1 MFQNI
6 NINVDTGYID
16 ENEIKTKRIKQ
27 NFIKENLSKQNIILY
42 LISFMVSTVQFGNGL
57 APFAIA
63 IIAAMLSN
71 NIPIIITYLLTCIGT
86 FIGFGGSG
94 LLIYILTSLILVAFS
109 IFLTPKIDESTN
121 QKNLTPH
128 LIVSCFIVQVLKIM
142 MGPVLIYDVLLA
154 VVYTIVTVIFYKI
167 FLSSVLVIKESKI
180 KKAFS
185 IEEII
190 GTSLMVAIAVS
201 AFKDIT
207 IFNYSVRNILSVFI
221 VLFLGWQNGM
231 LIGATSGVIIGSVIA
246 VVQNGDPI
254 LIAAFAISGMIAGL
268 LNKIGKIGVIIGFI
282 LGTVILTYVA
292 NGNTESIIMIQEIL
306 IASIGLLATP
316 KNIKINIEDMF
327 DHFKYLPKAPTNR
340 LEPTT
345 DMAYKLNN
353 VSNAISEV
361 AKSYKEAAATVL
373 EDEEIEEERNK
384 EIFVTELENNIAD
397 LKDNV
402 IYDDLINEDSPIV
415 NDIFKFLIDINEIN
429 VEQLIKIFENHNN
442 YILGFDDS
450 ELSKKITEEIEKM
463 VKAINSSYRISKLN
477 FIWKKKI
484 IENKEAMGTQL
495 DGISKTI
502 SDIAEG
508 INKDLDQEN
517 VMTEKEKIKKLLEQ
531 KNIIAEDINIKKQKN
546 NKLEVTLYIKP
557 CNEYE
562 DNNSLEVEECLADKI
577 RPILSKFFKQEL
589 DIQLVDCAIQ
599 NDKEICYFKYTSKNK
614 YSLQIGLAKTTK
626 NGSPV
631 SGDTSLKMKLQ
642 DGKQLIAISDGM
654 GSGPNARKSSRI
666 ATQMLKRLL
675 GSGFN
680 KETSLDIINSNMCLN
695 SEDDSYATL
704 DIAIFDLFEGNV
716 EFIKSGASPT
726 YIKNRK
732 HVDIIKNL
740 TLPAGILNDIDLKI
754 SDRDLEENEILV
766 MCSDGIIES
775 NTEYENKDLWLKYL
789 LEEMDTQNPQK
800 IADIILAESIDN
812 NFGIPKDDMTVIVC
826 KLVKN

>member
-1 MFQNI
+1 MFQ

-207 IFNYSVRNILSVFI
+207 IFNYSVRNILSIFI

-415 NDIFKFLIDINEIN
+415 NDIFKFLIDKNEIN

-546 NKLEVTLYIKP
+546 NKLEVTLYVKP

>member
-1 MFQNI
+1 MFQ

-27 NFIKENLSKQNIILY
+27 KFIKENLSKQNIILY

-415 NDIFKFLIDINEIN
+415 NDIFKFLIDKNEIN

-546 NKLEVTLYIKP
+546 NKLEVTLYVKP

>member
-1 MFQNI
+1 MFQ
-6 NINVDTGYID
+6 NINVDTGYMD

-415 NDIFKFLIDINEIN
+415 NDIFKFLIDKNEIN

-546 NKLEVTLYIKP
+546 NKLEVTLYVKP

>member
-1 MFQNI
+1 MFQ

-27 NFIKENLSKQNIILY
+27 KFIKENLSKQNIILY

-268 LNKIGKIGVIIGFI
+268 LNKIGKLGVIIGFI

-415 NDIFKFLIDINEIN
+415 NDIFKFLIDKNEIN

-546 NKLEVTLYIKP
+546 NKLEVTLYVKP

-599 NDKEICYFKYTSKNK
+599 NEKEICYFKYTSKNK

>member
-1 MFQNI
+1 MFQ

-27 NFIKENLSKQNIILY
+27 KFIKENLSKQNIILY

-109 IFLTPKIDESTN
+109 VFLTPKIDESTN

-415 NDIFKFLIDINEIN
+415 NDIFKFLIDKNEIN

-546 NKLEVTLYIKP
+546 NKLEVTLYVKP

-562 DNNSLEVEECLADKI
+562 DNNSLEVEECLTDKI

>member
-1 MFQNI
+1 MFQ

-415 NDIFKFLIDINEIN
+415 NDIFKFLIDKNEIN

-546 NKLEVTLYIKP
+546 NKLEVTLYVKP

-562 DNNSLEVEECLADKI
+562 DNNSLEVEECLTDKI

-589 DIQLVDCAIQ
+589 DIQLVECAIQ

>member
-1 MFQNI
+1 MFQ

-27 NFIKENLSKQNIILY
+27 KFIKENLSKQNIILY

-415 NDIFKFLIDINEIN
+415 NDIFKFLIDKNEIN

-546 NKLEVTLYIKP
+546 NKLEVTLYVKP

-562 DNNSLEVEECLADKI
+562 DNNSLEVEECLTDKI

>member
-1 MFQNI
+1 MFQ

-27 NFIKENLSKQNIILY
+27 KFIKENLSKQNIILY

-353 VSNAISEV
+353 ISNAISEV

-415 NDIFKFLIDINEIN
+415 NDIFKFLIDKNEIN

-546 NKLEVTLYIKP
+546 NKLEVTLYVKP

>member
-1 MFQNI
+1 MFQ

-27 NFIKENLSKQNIILY
+27 KFIKENLSKQNIILY

-86 FIGFGGSG
+86 FIGFGGAG

-415 NDIFKFLIDINEIN
+415 NDIFKFLIDKNEIN

-546 NKLEVTLYIKP
+546 NKLEVTLYVKP

-666 ATQMLKRLL
+666 ATKMLKRLL

>member
-1 MFQNI
+1 MFQ

-27 NFIKENLSKQNIILY
+27 KFIKENLSKQNIILY

-71 NIPIIITYLLTCIGT
+71 NIPIIITYLLMCIGT

-415 NDIFKFLIDINEIN
+415 NDIFKFLIDKNEIN

-546 NKLEVTLYIKP
+546 NKLEVTLYVKP

>member
-1 MFQNI
+1 MFQ

-415 NDIFKFLIDINEIN
+415 NDIFKFLIDKNEIN

-546 NKLEVTLYIKP
+546 NKLEVTLYVKP

-589 DIQLVDCAIQ
+589 DIQLVDCTIQ

>member
-1 MFQNI
+1 MFQ

-415 NDIFKFLIDINEIN
+415 NDIFKFLIDKNEIN

-450 ELSKKITEEIEKM
+450 ELSKKIKEEIEKM

-546 NKLEVTLYIKP
+546 NKLEVTLYVKP

-589 DIQLVDCAIQ
+589 DIQLVECAIQ

-626 NGSPV
+626 MV
-631 SGDTSLKMKLQ
+631 AQ
-642 DGKQLIAISDGM
+642 
-654 GSGPNARKSSRI
+654 
-666 ATQMLKRLL
+666 
-675 GSGFN
+675 
-680 KETSLDIINSNMCLN
+680 
-695 SEDDSYATL
+695 
-704 DIAIFDLFEGNV
+704 
-716 EFIKSGASPT
+716 
-726 YIKNRK
+726 
-732 HVDIIKNL
+732 
-740 TLPAGILNDIDLKI
+740 
-754 SDRDLEENEILV
+754 
-766 MCSDGIIES
+766 
-775 NTEYENKDLWLKYL
+775 
-789 LEEMDTQNPQK
+789 
-800 IADIILAESIDN
+800 
-812 NFGIPKDDMTVIVC
+812 
-826 KLVKN
+826 

>member
-1 MFQNI
+1 MFQ

-27 NFIKENLSKQNIILY
+27 KFIKENLSKQNIILY

-415 NDIFKFLIDINEIN
+415 NDIFKFLIDKNEIN

>member
-1 MFQNI
+1 MFQ

-27 NFIKENLSKQNIILY
+27 KFIKENLSKQNIILY

-63 IIAAMLSN
+63 IIASMLSN

-415 NDIFKFLIDINEIN
+415 NDIFKFLIDKNEIN

-546 NKLEVTLYIKP
+546 NKLEVTLYVKP

-732 HVDIIKNL
+732 YVDIIKNL

>member
-1 MFQNI
+1 M
-6 NINVDTGYID
+6 
-16 ENEIKTKRIKQ
+16 
-27 NFIKENLSKQNIILY
+27 
-42 LISFMVSTVQFGNGL
+42 
-57 APFAIA
+57 
-63 IIAAMLSN
+63 
-71 NIPIIITYLLTCIGT
+71 
-86 FIGFGGSG
+86 
-94 LLIYILTSLILVAFS
+94 
-109 IFLTPKIDESTN
+109 
-121 QKNLTPH
+121 
-128 LIVSCFIVQVLKIM
+128 
-142 MGPVLIYDVLLA
+142 
-154 VVYTIVTVIFYKI
+154 
-167 FLSSVLVIKESKI
+167 
-180 KKAFS
+180 
-185 IEEII
+185 
-190 GTSLMVAIAVS
+190 
-201 AFKDIT
+201 
-207 IFNYSVRNILSVFI
+207 
-221 VLFLGWQNGM
+221 
-231 LIGATSGVIIGSVIA
+231 
-246 VVQNGDPI
+246 
-254 LIAAFAISGMIAGL
+254 
-268 LNKIGKIGVIIGFI
+268 
-282 LGTVILTYVA
+282 
-292 NGNTESIIMIQEIL
+292 
-306 IASIGLLATP
+306 
-316 KNIKINIEDMF
+316 
-327 DHFKYLPKAPTNR
+327 
-340 LEPTT
+340 
-345 DMAYKLNN
+345 
-353 VSNAISEV
+353 
-361 AKSYKEAAATVL
+361 
-373 EDEEIEEERNK
+373 K
-384 EIFVTELENNIAD
+384 EID
-397 LKDNV
+397 
-402 IYDDLINEDSPIV
+402 
-415 NDIFKFLIDINEIN
+415 
-429 VEQLIKIFENHNN
+429 
-442 YILGFDDS
+442 
-450 ELSKKITEEIEKM
+450 
-463 VKAINSSYRISKLN
+463 SSYRISKLN
-477 FIWKKKI
+477 VIRKKKI

-546 NKLEVTLYIKP
+546 NKLEVTLYVKP

-589 DIQLVDCAIQ
+589 DIQLVECAIQ

>member
-1 MFQNI
+1 MFQ

-27 NFIKENLSKQNIILY
+27 KFIKENLSKQNIILY

-415 NDIFKFLIDINEIN
+415 NDIFKFLIDKNEIN

-546 NKLEVTLYIKP
+546 NKLEVTLYVKP

-589 DIQLVDCAIQ
+589 DIQLVDCAVQ

>member
-6 NINVDTGYID
+6 NVDTDYID

-27 NFIKENLSKQNIILY
+27 KFIKENLSKQKIILY

-109 IFLTPKIDESTN
+109 VFLTPKIDESTN

-415 NDIFKFLIDINEIN
+415 NDIFKFLIDKNEIN

-546 NKLEVTLYIKP
+546 NKLEVTLYVKP

>member
-1 MFQNI
+1 MFQ

-27 NFIKENLSKQNIILY
+27 KFIKENLSKQNIILY

-86 FIGFGGSG
+86 FIGFGGAG

-415 NDIFKFLIDINEIN
+415 NDIFKFLIDKNEIN

-450 ELSKKITEEIEKM
+450 ELSKKIKKEIEKM

-546 NKLEVTLYIKP
+546 NKLEVTLYVKP

>member
-1 MFQNI
+1 MFQ

-86 FIGFGGSG
+86 FIGFGGAG

-415 NDIFKFLIDINEIN
+415 NDIFKFLIDKNEIN

-546 NKLEVTLYIKP
+546 NKLEVTLYVKP

>member
-1 MFQNI
+1 MFQ

-27 NFIKENLSKQNIILY
+27 KFIKENLSKQNIILY

-109 IFLTPKIDESTN
+109 VFLTPKIDESTN

-415 NDIFKFLIDINEIN
+415 NDIFKFLIDKNEIN

-546 NKLEVTLYIKP
+546 NKLEVTLYVKP

>member
-1 MFQNI
+1 MFQ

-27 NFIKENLSKQNIILY
+27 KFIKENLSKQNIILY

-415 NDIFKFLIDINEIN
+415 NDIFKFLIDKNEIN

-508 INKDLDQEN
+508 ISKDLDQEN

-546 NKLEVTLYIKP
+546 NKLEVTLYVKP

-562 DNNSLEVEECLADKI
+562 DNNSLEVEECLTDKI

>member
-1 MFQNI
+1 MFQ

-415 NDIFKFLIDINEIN
+415 NDIFKFLIDKNEIN

-546 NKLEVTLYIKP
+546 NKLEVTLYVKP

>member
-1 MFQNI
+1 MFQ

-415 NDIFKFLIDINEIN
+415 NDIFKFLIDKNEIN

-546 NKLEVTLYIKP
+546 NKLEVTLYVKP

-589 DIQLVDCAIQ
+589 DIQLVECAIQ

>member
-1 MFQNI
+1 MFQ

-27 NFIKENLSKQNIILY
+27 KFIKENLSKQNIILY
-42 LISFMVSTVQFGNGL
+42 LISFMISTVQFGNGL

-415 NDIFKFLIDINEIN
+415 NDIFKFLIDKNEIN

-546 NKLEVTLYIKP
+546 NKLEVTLYVKP

>member
-1 MFQNI
+1 MFQ

-27 NFIKENLSKQNIILY
+27 KFIKENLSKQNIILY

-86 FIGFGGSG
+86 FIGFRGSG

-415 NDIFKFLIDINEIN
+415 NDIFKFLIDKNEIN

-508 INKDLDQEN
+508 ISKDLDQEN

-546 NKLEVTLYIKP
+546 NKLEVTLYVKP

-562 DNNSLEVEECLADKI
+562 DNNSLEVEECLTDKI

>member
-1 MFQNI
+1 MFQ

-415 NDIFKFLIDINEIN
+415 NDIFKFLIDKNEIN

-546 NKLEVTLYIKP
+546 NKLEVTLYVKP

-589 DIQLVDCAIQ
+589 DIQLVDCAVQ

>member
-1 MFQNI
+1 MFQ

-27 NFIKENLSKQNIILY
+27 KFIKENLSKQNIILY

-415 NDIFKFLIDINEIN
+415 NAIFKFLIDKNEIN

-546 NKLEVTLYIKP
+546 NKLEVTLYVKP

>member
-1 MFQNI
+1 MFQ

-71 NIPIIITYLLTCIGT
+71 NIPIITTYLLTCIGT

-415 NDIFKFLIDINEIN
+415 NDIFKFLIDKNEIN

-546 NKLEVTLYIKP
+546 NKLEVTLYVKP

-589 DIQLVDCAIQ
+589 DIQLVDCTIQ

>member
-1 MFQNI
+1 MFQ

-415 NDIFKFLIDINEIN
+415 NDIFKFLIDKNEIN

>member
-1 MFQNI
+1 MFQ

-27 NFIKENLSKQNIILY
+27 KFIKENLSKQNIILY

-86 FIGFGGSG
+86 FIGFGGAG

-415 NDIFKFLIDINEIN
+415 NDIFKFLIDKNEIN

-546 NKLEVTLYIKP
+546 NKLEVTLYVKP

>member
-1 MFQNI
+1 MFQ

-27 NFIKENLSKQNIILY
+27 KFIKENLSKQNIILY

-415 NDIFKFLIDINEIN
+415 NDIFKFLIDKNEIN

-589 DIQLVDCAIQ
+589 DIQLVDCAVQ

>member
-1 MFQNI
+1 MFQ
-6 NINVDTGYID
+6 NINVDTGNID

-109 IFLTPKIDESTN
+109 VFLTPKIDESTN

-415 NDIFKFLIDINEIN
+415 NDIFKFLIDKNEIN

-546 NKLEVTLYIKP
+546 NKLEVTLYVKP

-614 YSLQIGLAKTTK
+614 YSLQIGLAKITK

>member
-1 MFQNI
+1 MFQ

-86 FIGFGGSG
+86 FIGFGGAG

-415 NDIFKFLIDINEIN
+415 NDIFKFLIDKNEIN

-546 NKLEVTLYIKP
+546 NKLEVTLYVKP

-589 DIQLVDCAIQ
+589 DIQLVDCTIQ

>member
-1 MFQNI
+1 MFQ

-109 IFLTPKIDESTN
+109 VFLTPKIDESTN

-415 NDIFKFLIDINEIN
+415 NDIFKFLIDKNEIN

-546 NKLEVTLYIKP
+546 NKLEVTLYVKP

-562 DNNSLEVEECLADKI
+562 DNNSLEVEECLTDKI

>member
-1 MFQNI
+1 MFQ

-27 NFIKENLSKQNIILY
+27 KFIKENLSKQNIILY

-415 NDIFKFLIDINEIN
+415 NDIFKFLIDKNEIN

-450 ELSKKITEEIEKM
+450 ELSKKITEEI
-463 VKAINSSYRISKLN
+463 
-477 FIWKKKI
+477 
-484 IENKEAMGTQL
+484 
-495 DGISKTI
+495 
-502 SDIAEG
+502 
-508 INKDLDQEN
+508 
-517 VMTEKEKIKKLLEQ
+517 
-531 KNIIAEDINIKKQKN
+531 
-546 NKLEVTLYIKP
+546 
-557 CNEYE
+557 
-562 DNNSLEVEECLADKI
+562 
-577 RPILSKFFKQEL
+577 
-589 DIQLVDCAIQ
+589 
-599 NDKEICYFKYTSKNK
+599 
-614 YSLQIGLAKTTK
+614 
-626 NGSPV
+626 
-631 SGDTSLKMKLQ
+631 
-642 DGKQLIAISDGM
+642 
-654 GSGPNARKSSRI
+654 
-666 ATQMLKRLL
+666 
-675 GSGFN
+675 
-680 KETSLDIINSNMCLN
+680 
-695 SEDDSYATL
+695 
-704 DIAIFDLFEGNV
+704 
-716 EFIKSGASPT
+716 
-726 YIKNRK
+726 
-732 HVDIIKNL
+732 
-740 TLPAGILNDIDLKI
+740 
-754 SDRDLEENEILV
+754 
-766 MCSDGIIES
+766 
-775 NTEYENKDLWLKYL
+775 
-789 LEEMDTQNPQK
+789 
-800 IADIILAESIDN
+800 
-812 NFGIPKDDMTVIVC
+812 
-826 KLVKN
+826 

>member
-1 MFQNI
+1 MFQ

-27 NFIKENLSKQNIILY
+27 KFIKENLSKQNIILY

-86 FIGFGGSG
+86 FIGFGGAG

-415 NDIFKFLIDINEIN
+415 NDIFKFLIDKNEIN

-546 NKLEVTLYIKP
+546 NKLEVTLYVKP

-614 YSLQIGLAKTTK
+614 YSLQIGLAKITK

>member
-1 MFQNI
+1 MFQ

-27 NFIKENLSKQNIILY
+27 KFIKENLSKQNIILY

-63 IIAAMLSN
+63 IIASMLSN

-109 IFLTPKIDESTN
+109 VFLTPKIDESTN

-415 NDIFKFLIDINEIN
+415 NDIFKFLIDKNEIN

-546 NKLEVTLYIKP
+546 NKLEVTLYVKP

-577 RPILSKFFKQEL
+577 RPILSKFLKQEL

-732 HVDIIKNL
+732 YVDIIKNL

>member
-1 MFQNI
+1 MFQ

-27 NFIKENLSKQNIILY
+27 KFIKENLSKQNIILY

-86 FIGFGGSG
+86 FIGFRGSG

-415 NDIFKFLIDINEIN
+415 NDIFKFLIDKNEIN

-546 NKLEVTLYIKP
+546 NKLEVTLYVKP

-562 DNNSLEVEECLADKI
+562 DNNSLEVEECLTDKI

>member
-1 MFQNI
+1 MFQ

-86 FIGFGGSG
+86 FIGFGGAG

-109 IFLTPKIDESTN
+109 VFLTPKIDESTN

-190 GTSLMVAIAVS
+190 GTSLMVAIAIS

-415 NDIFKFLIDINEIN
+415 NDIFKFLIDKNEIN

-546 NKLEVTLYIKP
+546 NKLEVTLYVKP

-589 DIQLVDCAIQ
+589 DIQLVDCTIQ